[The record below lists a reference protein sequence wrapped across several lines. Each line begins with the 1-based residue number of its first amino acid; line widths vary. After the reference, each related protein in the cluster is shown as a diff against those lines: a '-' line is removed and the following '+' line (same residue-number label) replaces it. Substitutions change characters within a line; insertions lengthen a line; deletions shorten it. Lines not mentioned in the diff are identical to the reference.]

1 MKLLDPPHVAA
12 DNRGLLL
19 GDGLFETLRLYG
31 GRPFRLERHLE
42 RLAVGAERLGI
53 QVPPD
58 LQVRVDVALAR
69 WGREDGALRVT
80 LTRGGG
86 GGMVPPDP
94 SEPSLLISISPIP
107 DFRPPGAG
115 DTMIGL
121 AARTFGRIDERSL
134 TSGLKLIGYGER
146 IHALR
151 LAREQGADEALLRN
165 SGGRIVEA
173 SAANLVGVRDG
184 QVLSPGVAHGAL
196 PGITR
201 EVILEVA
208 KLRGMSVVEKGFDAA
223 DLQTL
228 DELFATSSI
237 RELAPIVS
245 VDGLPVGSGA
255 PGPETRAFAREFRRV
270 TAEEG
275 GRLDQP
281 DGP

>member
-1 MKLLDPPHVAA
+1 MTLLDPPHVAA
-12 DNRGLLL
+12 DDRGLLL
-19 GDGLFETLRLYG
+19 GDGLFETLRLYE
-31 GRPFRLERHLE
+31 GRPFRLDRHLE
-42 RLAVGAERLGI
+42 RMEAGAGLLGI
-53 QVPPD
+53 QVPSD
-58 LQVRVDVALAR
+58 LHARLDTALAR
-69 WGREDGALRVT
+69 WGREDGALRIT
-80 LTRGGG
+80 LTRGRGRG
-86 GGMVPPDP
+86 LVPPDP
-94 SEPSLLISISPIP
+94 SEPRLLISISPIP
-107 DFRPPGAG
+107 ASGPQGPG
-115 DTMIGL
+115 DSMVGL

-165 SGGRIVEA
+165 SRGRIVEA

-201 EVILEVA
+201 EVILDLA

-245 VDGLPVGSGA
+245 VDGLPVGRGE
-255 PGPETRAFAREFRRV
+255 PGPETRTFAREFRRV

-275 GRLDQP
+275 DRPDQP
-281 DGP
+281 RSP